1 MEPKKNPEAD
11 INRKKILFFFAGLTV
26 ALAVV
31 LAALEYKIFERTMV
45 ELGSLEIQLEE
56 EEMIPITQRQ
66 PPPPPPP
73 PQTEVLEIV
82 EDDEEIE
89 EELEIEDTEIDE
101 DVEIEFIDDVGDEEV
116 IGEEPEIFQVVEDQP
131 EFPGGDKALFNYLSK
146 SIKYPPMAKDAGVQG
161 IVYVTFVVEPDGN
174 ITNVSVLRGI
184 GAGCDDEA
192 VRVVKAM
199 PKWKPGK
206 QRGKSVRVQFNLPIR
221 FTLR

>member
-1 MEPKKNPEAD
+1 MEPKKNPEVD
-11 INRKKILFFFAGLTV
+11 INRKKLLFFFAGLSV

-31 LAALEYKIFERTMV
+31 LAALEYKIFERTTV

-73 PQTEVLEIV
+73 QTEVLEIV
-82 EDDEEIE
+82 DDEEEIE
-89 EELEIEDTEIDE
+89 EEVEIEDTEIDE
-101 DVEIEFIDDVGDEEV
+101 DVEIEFIEDVGEEEA

-131 EFPGGDKALFNYLSK
+131 EFPGGEKALFTYLSK

-161 IVYVTFVVEPDGN
+161 VVYVTFVVEPDGN
-174 ITNVSVLRGI
+174 ITNVKVLRGI

>member
-1 MEPKKNPEAD
+1 MEPKKNPEVD

-31 LAALEYKIFERTMV
+31 LAALEYKIFERTTV

-73 PQTEVLEIV
+73 QTEVLEIV
-82 EDDEEIE
+82 DDEEEIE
-89 EELEIEDTEIDE
+89 EEVEIEDTEIDE
-101 DVEIEFIDDVGDEEV
+101 DVEIEFIEDVGEEEA

-131 EFPGGDKALFNYLSK
+131 EFPGGEKALFTYLSK

-161 IVYVTFVVEPDGN
+161 VVYVTFVVEPDGN
-174 ITNVSVLRGI
+174 ITNVKVLRGI

>member
-1 MEPKKNPEAD
+1 MEPKKNPEVD
-11 INRKKILFFFAGLTV
+11 INRKKIMFFFAGLTV

-31 LAALEYKIFERTMV
+31 LAALEYKIFERTTV
-45 ELGSLEIQLEE
+45 DLGSLEIQLEE

-82 EDDEEIE
+82 DDEEEIE

-101 DVEIEFIDDVGDEEV
+101 EVEIEFIEDVGDEEA

-131 EFPGGDKALFNYLSK
+131 EFPGGESALFNYLSK

-174 ITNVSVLRGI
+174 ITNVNVLRGI

>member
-31 LAALEYKIFERTMV
+31 LAALEYKIFERTTV
-45 ELGSLEIQLEE
+45 QLGSLEIQLEE

-101 DVEIEFIDDVGDEEV
+101 DVEIEFIEDFGEEEV
-116 IGEEPEIFQVVEDQP
+116 IGDEPEIFQVVEDQP
-131 EFPGGDKALFNYLSK
+131 EFPGGEQALFNYLSK

-174 ITNVSVLRGI
+174 ITNVKVLRGI

-192 VRVVKAM
+192 LRVVKAM

>member
-1 MEPKKNPEAD
+1 MEPKKNPEVD
-11 INRKKILFFFAGLTV
+11 INRKKLLFFFAGLSV

-31 LAALEYKIFERTMV
+31 LAALEYKIFERTTV

-73 PQTEVLEIV
+73 QTEVLEIV
-82 EDDEEIE
+82 DDEEEIE
-89 EELEIEDTEIDE
+89 EEVEIEDTEIDE
-101 DVEIEFIDDVGDEEV
+101 DVEIEFIEDVGEEEV

-131 EFPGGDKALFNYLSK
+131 EFPGGEKALFTYLSK

-161 IVYVTFVVEPDGN
+161 VVYVTFVVEPDGN
-174 ITNVSVLRGI
+174 ITNVKVLRGI